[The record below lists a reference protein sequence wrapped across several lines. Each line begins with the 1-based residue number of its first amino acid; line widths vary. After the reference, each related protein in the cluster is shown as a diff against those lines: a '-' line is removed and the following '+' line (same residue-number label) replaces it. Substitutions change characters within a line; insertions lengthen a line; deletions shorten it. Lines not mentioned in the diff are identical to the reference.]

1 VERISRK
8 LRLGGLGVTT
18 ALVLALTLAGAVG
31 AKNRQTFADPAGD
44 NQSASTS
51 AYASDIRQVDVS
63 SEDNGDLRIA
73 VTLVD
78 GPARLVAGDQLDV
91 YLDTDRKQSTGQN
104 GFDIDLVAKG
114 NSGGAAPSF
123 FLCRLSNPVTCENAV
138 SGFGH
143 DQATA
148 TSTHVVDFNLS
159 TGIPAFDFGV
169 VAQYPNPNN
178 ANTPLTDIAPNS
190 GVWTY
195 QVMAD
200 PDRDGLHGTS
210 DKCPTKAARGKF
222 DRNGNGCPGPFSF
235 IHTQEPHFRAVPQSG
250 FLQLSGLRLT
260 GLPIGA
266 HVQFAAGSIREAT
279 TVGGSGTARSRRISG
294 ALRYGKA
301 VTIKVTKSAWVGVY
315 LKLVVDRRV
324 GLRSVRKQCIPATG
338 SQTPVGC
345 GNKALRGS

>member
-1 VERISRK
+1 V
-8 LRLGGLGVTT
+8 
-18 ALVLALTLAGAVG
+18 
-31 AKNRQTFADPAGD
+31 
-44 NQSASTS
+44 
-51 AYASDIRQVDVS
+51 YASDIRQVDVS
-63 SEDNGDLRIA
+63 SEDSGNLRVA

-78 GPARLVAGDQLDV
+78 GPARLVQGDRLDV
-91 YLDTDRKQSTGQN
+91 YLDTDRKQSTGQS
-104 GFDIDLVAKG
+104 GFDIDLVAIGKS
-114 NSGGAAPSF
+114 SGAPDF
-123 FLCRLSNPVTCENAV
+123 LLCRLSTPTSCENGV

-143 DQATA
+143 DQPTA

-195 QVMAD
+195 QLMAD
-200 PDRDGLHGTS
+200 PDGDGLHGTS

-222 DRNGNGCPGPFSF
+222 DRNANGCPGPFSF
-235 IHTQEPHFRAVPQSG
+235 IHTQEPHFRAVPQAGS
-250 FLQLSGLRLT
+250 LQLSGLRLT
-260 GLPIGA
+260 GLPIGSR
-266 HVQFAAGSIREAT
+266 VEFAVGSIHERT

-294 ALRYGKA
+294 GLRYGTG

-324 GLRSVRKQCIPATG
+324 GLRSVRKACIPAIG
-338 SQTPVGC
+338 SQSPVGC
-345 GNKALRGS
+345 GNRALRGS